1 MKEELS
7 QLREKVSKAP
17 NGKVDAASVA
27 EALAKAEETLK
38 VLMFVYYLSIILDI
52 YYNFL
57 ISVL

>member
-7 QLREKVSKAP
+7 QLREKISKAP

-38 VLMFVYYLSIILDI
+38 VLAINLIIVSIHYHNIQI
-52 YYNFL
+52 
-57 ISVL
+57 